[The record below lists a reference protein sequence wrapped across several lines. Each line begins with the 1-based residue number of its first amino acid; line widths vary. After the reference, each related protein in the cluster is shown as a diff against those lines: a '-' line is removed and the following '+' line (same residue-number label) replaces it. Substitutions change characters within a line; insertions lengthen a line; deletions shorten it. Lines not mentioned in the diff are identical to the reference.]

1 MSPSYSEL
9 LNQILKIVSMIIIL
23 SIKSDLCY

>member
-9 LNQILKIVSMIIIL
+9 LNQILKIVSMVIIL
-23 SIKSDLCY
+23 SLKSDLCY

>member
-23 SIKSDLCY
+23 SLKSDLCY